1 MMSIFPAGSTGLRS
15 KTDDVMRNLFGRTQP
30 GTPAPGT
37 PTVLTGPRIPRH
49 SSAWKDLLK
58 FLKSEQGLRI
68 LDIGPTSPTNINF
81 LTTLG
86 HGVYMADVVNEALR
100 GNWMGVPDENGV
112 AHFDVEGFLDNNL
125 DFAGR
130 EFDVILLWTT
140 LDYVPHDLVG
150 PLIKRLRS
158 SMRPGGRVLTFF
170 HTKNTGNDTGFCR
183 YHVTDSDSIETQET
197 TGYAVQHVY
206 TNRTIEKLF
215 ETYANTKFYLA
226 KDNLYEV
233 IITR

>member
-1 MMSIFPAGSTGLRS
+1 M
-15 KTDDVMRNLFGRTQP
+15 
-30 GTPAPGT
+30 
-37 PTVLTGPRIPRH
+37 
-49 SSAWKDLLK
+49 
-58 FLKSEQGLRI
+58 
-68 LDIGPTSPTNINF
+68 
-81 LTTLG
+81 
-86 HGVYMADVVNEALR
+86 
-100 GNWMGVPDENGV
+100 
-112 AHFDVEGFLDNNL
+112 
-125 DFAGR
+125 
-130 EFDVILLWTT
+130 
-140 LDYVPHDLVG
+140 VG

-215 ETYANTKFYLA
+215 ESYANTKFYLA